1 MLITNLLLCLII
13 FFLAIIFGNSVE
25 IKNQLSNIEQERM
38 RKFYNTLMKN
48 VKKGKEGKN
57 VN

>member
-38 RKFYNTLMKN
+38 KKFYNTLMKN
-48 VKKGKEGKN
+48 VKKDKEGKN
-57 VN
+57 VD